1 MRDEARVPIHSDI
14 DIVHARQKGRE
25 FAALIGFSSGDL
37 TLIATAISE
46 LARNIVEYAQH
57 GEMIFQTIQQG
68 GQQGSQQGIC
78 IIAKDEGPGILDV
91 GQALQ
96 DGYSSRRS
104 YGLGLPG
111 TKRIVD
117 EFEIS
122 SEVGTG
128 TTIVVRKWKK

>member
-1 MRDEARVPIHSDI
+1 VRDEARVLINSDI

-25 FAALIGFSSGDL
+25 FATHIGFSSGEL

-57 GEMIFQTIQQG
+57 GEMIFQAIHEA
-68 GQQGSQQGIC
+68 GQEGIC
-78 IIAKDEGPGILDV
+78 IIAKDEGPGILDL

-117 EFEIS
+117 EFEIDS
-122 SEVGTG
+122 QIGMG
-128 TTIVVRKWKK
+128 TTIVVRKWKR

>member
-1 MRDEARVPIHSDI
+1 MPVRDEARVLINSDI

-25 FAALIGFSSGDL
+25 FAAHIGFSSGEL
-37 TLIATAISE
+37 TLIATAVSE

-57 GEMIFQTIQQG
+57 GEMIFQLIKH
-68 GQQGSQQGIC
+68 GSEQGIC

-91 GQALQ
+91 EQAMQ

-117 EFEIS
+117 EFEIA

-128 TTIVVRKWKK
+128 TTIVVKKWKK

>member
-1 MRDEARVPIHSDI
+1 MQDDARVLINSDI
-14 DIVHARQKGRE
+14 DIVYARQKGRE
-25 FAALIGFSSGDL
+25 FATHIGFSSGEL

-57 GEMIFQTIQQG
+57 GEMIFQAIHQP
-68 GQQGSQQGIC
+68 GQEGIC
-78 IIAKDEGPGILDV
+78 IIAKDEGPGILDL

-117 EFEIS
+117 EFEIDS
-122 SEVGTG
+122 QLGMG
-128 TTIVVRKWKK
+128 TTIVVRKWKR

>member
-1 MRDEARVPIHSDI
+1 MRDESRVPIHSDI

-25 FAALIGFSSGDL
+25 FAARIGFSSGEL

-57 GEMIFQTIQQG
+57 GEMIFQAIHLA
-68 GQQGSQQGIC
+68 GQEGIC
-78 IIAKDEGPGILDV
+78 ITAKDEGPGILDV

-117 EFEIS
+117 EFEIA